1 MEQAQKPPDPET
13 LLAMIGDLGYA
24 VHGLA
29 ERLKEA
35 AHPEYREQA
44 EAFRLELAARG
55 TPLPTTWE
63 ELEAASVLGMD
74 IIDRLTAYHETGDP
88 AELDKGSR
96 ARRNHVDTDVQ
107 RMQAATQRR
116 AEWSA
121 RLRREEFGDP
131 PSD

>member
-1 MEQAQKPPDPET
+1 MDQAQRPPNPET

-44 EAFRLELAARG
+44 EAFRLEMAARG
-55 TPLPTTWE
+55 TPLPTTGE
-63 ELEAASVLGMD
+63 ELEEASVLGMD

-88 AELDKGSR
+88 AELEKLSR
-96 ARRNHVDTDVQ
+96 DRRNSVDTDVR
-107 RMQAATQRR
+107 RMQAAAQRR
-116 AEWSA
+116 AEWLA